1 MKNTS
6 ILIIFF
12 IASLF
17 GFSCRK
23 NNPGPNESFYCKI
36 DGKAFRPDNDGDIFF
51 EPLLAQ
57 WDLKNKMFYFIVYGN
72 DSHSI
77 SISSK
82 FQKNE
87 DFGLKKYNVNRE
99 FIANYNGDLIL
110 INGSNVHEKF
120 QSFEDSGFIEFSK
133 IDTTKRR
140 VSGTF
145 EFKLKNERKTVSI
158 TKGQFN
164 DVFYY

>member
-51 EPLLAQ
+51 EPLLVQ
-57 WDLKNKMFYFIVYGN
+57 WAKPLKQFYFTVQGSRYSLDIYTVFENNENFIEKSY
-72 DSHSI
+72 SI
-77 SISSK
+77 
-82 FQKNE
+82 NE
-87 DFGLKKYNVNRE
+87 E
-99 FIANYNGDLIL
+99 FSAQLVGDLINS
-110 INGSNVHEKF
+110 NGIQKREVFK
-120 QSFEDSGFIEFSK
+120 SFPNSGRIIFTK
-133 IDTTKRR
+133 IDSLSHR

-145 EFKLKNERKTVSI
+145 EFEVKNERKTISI